1 MTLHMCLAIVHH
13 LLLHPIASADLDLKQ
28 FVHKNIFLDDVIMS
42 LPNVSYETYEPNET
56 HNIRHEGETRLHKIT
71 SYTSYK
77 AVVMG
82 TFDVNDHG
90 EQLKD
95 RDCDD
100 TDHNPLF
107 FKEFVYV
114 YVADCKK

>member
-1 MTLHMCLAIVHH
+1 MFPMK
-13 LLLHPIASADLDLKQ
+13 P
-28 FVHKNIFLDDVIMS
+28 MS
-42 LPNVSYETYEPNET
+42 LMKRIISVMK
-56 HNIRHEGETRLHKIT
+56 HECETRLHKIT

-114 YVADCKK
+114 YVADCKKYPHYSSCSGFGCKPSI